1 MMTISQLFVYPI
13 KSLGGIEIS
22 KAQVTDRGF
31 KHDRRWMLVDSQH
44 RFMTQREIPQLA
56 LLKTSIEQEQL
67 IVTHSIQTGNSI
79 RFPLGLSNENKIQ
92 VTVWEDECEA
102 LEAGKEINAW
112 FSRQLNME
120 CKLVYMPDESLRK
133 VDPDYSI
140 DNEITS
146 FSDAYPF
153 LIIGQSS
160 LNDLNSKLSAPIPMN
175 RFRPNIV
182 FEGGYAFEEDEME
195 HFVIN
200 TIEFFGV
207 KPCARCVVT
216 TIDQQK
222 AEKGKEPLSTLSTY
236 REKNNKIYF
245 GQNLLHKG
253 NGLIQKGDELHILKR
268 KSPLF

>member
-1 MMTISQLFVYPI
+1 MMTISQLFIYPI
-13 KSLGGIEIS
+13 KSLGGIEVNR
-22 KAQVTDRGF
+22 AEVTDRGF
-31 KHDRRWMLVDSQH
+31 KYDRRWMLVDRQH

-56 LLKTSIEQEQL
+56 LLKTSIEQDQL
-67 IVTHSIQTGNSI
+67 IVTNSIKTGNSI
-79 RFPLGLSNENKIQ
+79 RFPIELSTGNKIRCI
-92 VTVWEDECEA
+92 VWEDDCEA
-102 LEAGKEINAW
+102 LEAGPEINAW
-112 FSRQLNME
+112 FSQQLNMD

-160 LNDLNSKLSAPIPMN
+160 LDDLNSKLSVPIPMN

-200 TIEFFGV
+200 AINFFGV

-222 AEKGKEPLSTLSTY
+222 AEKGKEPLKTLSSY

-253 NGLIQKGDELHILKR
+253 NGLIQRGDELRILKR

>member
-1 MMTISQLFVYPI
+1 MMTISQLFIYPI

-22 KAQVTDRGF
+22 KAEVTDRGF

-79 RFPLGLSNENKIQ
+79 RFPIGLSNGNKIQ

-102 LEAGKEINAW
+102 LEAEKEINAW
-112 FSRQLNME
+112 FSQQLNME

-160 LNDLNSKLSAPIPMN
+160 LNGLNSKLSAPIPMN

-195 HFVIN
+195 YFVIN

-222 AEKGKEPLSTLSTY
+222 AEKGKEPLKTLSSY

-253 NGLIQKGDELHILKR
+253 NGLIQKGDELRILKR